1 MMRNCDGTFLP
12 LLRLYKR
19 DQNNPATRKEVST
32 MKNLFSLI
40 LIAMIMFTAVGFAE
54 PLAGSWMPSESPEI
68 TEELQA
74 LFDKGLDDLVGVGY
88 MPVAY
93 LGSQV
98 VAGTNHCFLAQAT
111 LVYPGAEPTYVL
123 IYLYE
128 NLQGEVEIMNIADFD
143 FGAFCTYGA

>member
-1 MMRNCDGTFLP
+1 MEDSKKCGGWIF
-12 LLRLYKR
+12 
-19 DQNNPATRKEVST
+19 QI
-32 MKNLFSLI
+32 SLDAMPEKVASAIIELNEI
-40 LIAMIMFTAVGFAE
+40 LIGAKYRPI
-54 PLAGSWMPSESPEI
+54 
-68 TEELQA
+68 
-74 LFDKGLDDLVGVGY
+74 
-88 MPVAY
+88 AY